1 MELFGL
7 ANDMGLLDESS
18 KNDCTIKYTMNV
30 DYYDLEHDECVNGD
44 FDVEID
50 VFNNVRFD
58 RVLPKGSLVDGVT
71 FYRNDEYMF
80 HIENPYSATAI
91 LKYVHVQMLTRGA
104 TEEEID
110 YIREQIRRDC
120 LGWVDEEI
128 DKGFVIKM
136 IEKYVSFDF

>member
-7 ANDMGLLDESS
+7 ANDMGLLDDSS
-18 KNDCTIKYTMNV
+18 KNDCVKYTMNV
-30 DYYDLEHDECVNGD
+30 YYFDLEHDECVNGT
-44 FDVEID
+44 FDAKID
-50 VFNNVRFD
+50 DNGCVRFD

-71 FYRNDEYMF
+71 FYRNNEYMF

-91 LKYVHVQMLTRGA
+91 LKYVYIQMLTRRA
-104 TEEEID
+104 TEEEIN

-120 LGWVDEEI
+120 RGDEDKEI
-128 DKGFVIKM
+128 DKAFVIKM

>member
-1 MELFGL
+1 MELFAL
-7 ANDMGLLDESS
+7 ANDMGLLDETA
-18 KNDCTIKYTMNV
+18 KNDGVKYTMNV
-30 DYYDLEHDECVNGD
+30 DYFDLEHSECINGD

-50 VFNNVRFD
+50 NNGCVRFD
-58 RVLPKGSLVDGVT
+58 RVLPEGSLVDGVT

-91 LKYVHVQMLTRGA
+91 LKYVYVQMLTRGA

-120 LGWVDEEI
+120 RWDEDKEI
-128 DKGFVIKM
+128 DKAFVIKM